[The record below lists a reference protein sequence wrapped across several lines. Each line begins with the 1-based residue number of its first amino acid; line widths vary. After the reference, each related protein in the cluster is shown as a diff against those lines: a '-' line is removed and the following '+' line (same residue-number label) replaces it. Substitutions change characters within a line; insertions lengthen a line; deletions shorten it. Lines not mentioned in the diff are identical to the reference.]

1 MLHLNMLLSKSSPTV
16 LAGKRLFLVWVLM
29 RLCSSAGCMDLFE
42 QDPHFCT
49 GASSETKITVIDFN
63 WGQHQLV
70 CLGVLDNFL
79 VYRNA

>member
-1 MLHLNMLLSKSSPTV
+1 
-16 LAGKRLFLVWVLM
+16 
-29 RLCSSAGCMDLFE
+29 MDLFE